1 MQIEH
6 IEKYL
11 MDLAMEKKVV
21 MKEGADGT
29 RVYAAHY
36 YYLEL
41 NTAKMLHDLNI
52 RCQVDEEALSRRIGA
67 IEENAG
73 LALDEMQR
81 KAVAEA
87 ARRGILILTGG
98 PGGQGRPPPSTP

>member
-1 MQIEH
+1 MEIQH

-21 MKEGADGT
+21 MKEGEDGT

-52 RCQVDEEALSRRIGA
+52 WLQGGRGGACERRLG
-67 IEENAG
+67 
-73 LALDEMQR
+73 
-81 KAVAEA
+81 
-87 ARRGILILTGG
+87 
-98 PGGQGRPPPSTP
+98 SH